1 MRILLVDDD
10 PILALLAEIA
20 LEGDGHQIIGPAYDA
35 DEALRLAEAN
45 AIDLAFV
52 DINLSGHDE
61 GVDLA
66 QLLYERFNLF
76 SLFVSGQVD
85 VAKANTRYAVGLLAK
100 PYTPHDLSRSA
111 HIVHALVKGELPL
124 TLSVP
129 SPLTLFT
136 DSTGLYAT
144 LDGSTLPGRTQHDRI
159 RAR

>member
-20 LEGDGHQIIGPAYDA
+20 LEEDGHKIVGPAYDA
-35 DEALRLAEAN
+35 DHALQLAQTGE
-45 AIDLAFV
+45 IDLALV

-66 QLLYERFNLF
+66 QVLYERFNVF

-85 VAKANTRYAVGLLAK
+85 VAKANTHYAVGLLAK

-111 HIVHALVKGELPL
+111 MIVHSLIKGDLPL
-124 TLSVP
+124 TVSMP

-136 DSTGLYAT
+136 DSTGLYGT
-144 LDGSTLPGRTQHDRI
+144 FQGRTQHDRI